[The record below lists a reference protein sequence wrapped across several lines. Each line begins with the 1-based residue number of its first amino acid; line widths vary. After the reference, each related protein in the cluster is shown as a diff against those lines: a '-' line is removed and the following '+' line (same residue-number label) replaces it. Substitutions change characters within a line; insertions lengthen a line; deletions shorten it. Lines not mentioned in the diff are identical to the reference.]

1 MDEYQITK
9 IQLAYLADKVQQ
21 LKALTEEIC
30 LAKIMDIG
38 IRQ

>member
-9 IQLAYLADKVQQ
+9 EQLEYLAKKVQQ

-30 LAKIMDIG
+30 KNKINQIG
-38 IRQ
+38 DE